1 MLLFYIFFNPK
12 NIRKTF
18 KKNMILLN
26 KMVFY
31 LYMLLGSKITR
42 RSKKEYYKVQNKM
55 KKYLY

>member
-12 NIRKTF
+12 KIRKTF
-18 KKNMILLN
+18 KKNMKLKN
-26 KMVFY
+26 MVFD

-42 RSKKEYYKVQNKM
+42 RSKKEYYNVQNKM